1 MLSNFIIRST
11 AAFGGT
17 PFRLNKCTAL
27 GSAGTGA
34 AAGAS
39 AGGVPGALVGG
50 ALGIAGSLIG
60 GLFGKRNTDKT
71 NELNYKIMQEQNRFN
86 AAEAQKLREWQEMMY
101 RMYGT
106 SSAKANDMRAAGL
119 NALLGDVSASGN
131 VGSGASAS
139 GAESAQ
145 MMPADYSFIGDAAQR
160 GLTAYNTTRSVDAS
174 VSLQKSQENVN
185 KSIEGVN
192 MAQKGLMRSQTDMQK
207 MTYRFAM
214 DTYQNRLLQEQF
226 KAELSNWQ
234 GFDAMYD
241 ARLKA
246 FSLYNVMPR
255 EVEKNVAQTMSFYAS
270 AFRDI
275 ANGKYTLKQTE
286 NYGRWLSIQQT
297 FAHAATVQSS
307 AALMQGR
314 AALTNADANASYLKK
329 LGGYYGSLTSGQN
342 MTNEMSRYYTD
353 FMLGKMPISKAEYI
367 LRQTPY
373 KHLLDLNIQQNEWSL
388 NKLMQE
394 PDLIRS
400 LSGMY
405 KSETSLTNK
414 RVDSYDT
421 DKIFER
427 GESVTRMFKN
437 VSDGI
442 GNFTP
447 KPKSRLNKRSSTGG
461 EPTPSPSGKSWL
473 DAYRENPNYSPTGY

>member
-1 MLSNFIIRST
+1 MLSNIISRSA
-11 AAFGGT
+11 AAFGGA
-17 PFRLNKCTAL
+17 PFLLTKCTSLSSAAS
-27 GSAGTGA
+27 GAGTGA
-34 AAGAS
+34 AV
-39 AGGVPGALVGG
+39 GGVPGALVGG
-50 ALGIAGSLIG
+50 ALGIAGSLLG
-60 GLFGKRNTDKT
+60 GLFGKHNTDKT
-71 NELNYKIMQEQNRFN
+71 NAINYKIMQEQNRFN
-86 AAEAQKLREWQEMMY
+86 KEEAQKNRDWQEMMY
-101 RMYGT
+101 RMFGT

-131 VGSGASAS
+131 VGSGAAATA
-139 GAESAQ
+139 AESSQ
-145 MMPADYSFIGDAAQR
+145 MMPSDYSFVGDASQR
-160 GLTAYNTTRSVDAS
+160 GLAAYNTTRSVDAS
-174 VSLQKSQENVN
+174 VSLQKSQEIVN

-192 MAQKGLMRSQTDMQK
+192 NAQKGLMLSQTDMQK
-207 MTYRFAM
+207 MTYKFAM

-226 KAELSNWQ
+226 KAELANWQ

-246 FSLYNVMPR
+246 FSLYNVLPQ
-255 EVEKNVAQTMSFYAS
+255 EVEKNIAQTMSFYAS

-275 ANGKYTLKQTE
+275 ADGKYTLKQTE
-286 NYGRWLSIQQT
+286 NYGKWLSIQQT
-297 FAHAATVQSS
+297 LAHAATVQSS

-314 AALTNADANASYLKK
+314 AALTNANANASYLKQ
-329 LGGYYGSLTSGQN
+329 LGGYYGALTSGQH
-342 MTNEMSRYYTD
+342 MSNQMQQYYTD
-353 FMLGKMPISKAEYI
+353 FMLGKMPIVKAESI

-405 KSETSLTNK
+405 KSETSLTKK

-442 GNFTP
+442 SNFTP
-447 KPKSRLNKRSSTGG
+447 KPKIGKGSSTADQ
-461 EPTPSPSGKSWL
+461 PTPPPSGKSWL
-473 DAYRENPNYSPTGY
+473 DAYRENPNYSPTGYR

>member
-1 MLSNFIIRST
+1 MLSDIISRST
-11 AAFGGT
+11 AAFGGA
-17 PFRLNKCTAL
+17 PFCLKKCTAL
-27 GSAGTGA
+27 GSAGAGAGAGA
-34 AAGAS
+34 AV
-39 AGGVPGALVGG
+39 GGIPGALVGG
-50 ALGIAGSLIG
+50 ALGVASSLFG
-60 GLFGKRNTDKT
+60 GLFGKHNTNKT
-71 NELNYKIMQEQNRFN
+71 NQMNYKIMQEQNRFN
-86 AAEAQKLREWQEMMY
+86 AEEAQKNRDWQELMY
-101 RMYGT
+101 RMFGT
-106 SSAKANDMRAAGL
+106 SSAKANDMRSAGL
-119 NALLGDVSASGN
+119 NPLLGDVSASGN
-131 VGSGASAS
+131 VGSGGAATA
-139 GAESAQ
+139 AESAQ
-145 MMPADYSFIGDAAQR
+145 MLPTDYSFVGNATDH
-160 GLTAYNTTRSVDAS
+160 GLAAYNTTRSVDAS

-192 MAQKGLMRSQTDMQK
+192 NAQEGLLESQTDMQK
-207 MTYRFAM
+207 MTYKFAM

-226 KAELSNWQ
+226 KAELENWR
-234 GFDAMYD
+234 GFDVMYD

-246 FSLYNVMPR
+246 FSLYNVMPQ

-275 ANGKYTLKQTE
+275 ASGKYTLKQTE
-286 NYGRWLSIQQT
+286 NYGKWLSIQQT
-297 FAHAATVQSS
+297 FAHAATVQGQ

-314 AALTNADANASYLKK
+314 AALTNATANASYLKQ
-329 LGGYYGSLTSGQN
+329 LGGYYGALTSGQFLSN
-342 MTNEMSRYYTD
+342 DMQRYYTD
-353 FMLGKMPISKAEYI
+353 FMLGKMPIGKAESI

-442 GNFTP
+442 VNFTP
-447 KPKSRLNKRSSTGG
+447 RPRGKQGSPSDS
-461 EPTPSPSGKSWL
+461 PTPPPSGKSWL
-473 DAYRENPNYSPTGY
+473 DAYRENPNYSPTGYH